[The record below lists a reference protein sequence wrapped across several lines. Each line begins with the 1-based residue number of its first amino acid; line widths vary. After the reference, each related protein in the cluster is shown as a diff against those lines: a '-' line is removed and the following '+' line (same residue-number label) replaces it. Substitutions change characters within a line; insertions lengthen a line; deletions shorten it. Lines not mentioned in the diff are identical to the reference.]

1 MLSSAQRVS
10 KSVTFRSVG
19 LRLPGAD
26 TTTMRR
32 LGSALIIWPT
42 LEMRLASASEE
53 PPNLQTFNFSILSA
67 WLSIPGFQ
75 MALIFYQI
83 FTEIQHL
90 FKNISKSSTGFLL
103 SPQKRI
109 NNNLMT
115 KSVFQTSLNQTLCN
129 ILKDELSK
137 NTDSIQANANN
148 SMFFYNWLKK
158 WECFFRW

>member
-1 MLSSAQRVS
+1 
-10 KSVTFRSVG
+10 
-19 LRLPGAD
+19 
-26 TTTMRR
+26 
-32 LGSALIIWPT
+32 
-42 LEMRLASASEE
+42 
-53 PPNLQTFNFSILSA
+53 
-67 WLSIPGFQ
+67 

-115 KSVFQTSLNQTLCN
+115 KSVFQTSLYQILCN

-148 SMFFYNWLKK
+148 SMFFYN
-158 WECFFRW
+158 